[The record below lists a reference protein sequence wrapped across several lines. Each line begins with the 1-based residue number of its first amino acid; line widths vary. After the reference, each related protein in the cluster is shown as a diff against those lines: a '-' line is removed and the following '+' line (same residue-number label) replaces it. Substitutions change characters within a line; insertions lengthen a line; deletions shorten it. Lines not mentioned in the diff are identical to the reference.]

1 MIETQAQ
8 IDTPAAPSGLA
19 KLVPD
24 TLIGKKS
31 KVYVTN
37 NSGYPYEK
45 AERFGELI
53 FLTRGYMYY
62 NKIDEV
68 IKKLGN
74 IIDEASEDDYLCLSG
89 NNFICALAFHLWAKE
104 HQICRVLH
112 WDQDAK
118 DYKQYNMAL

>member
-1 MIETQAQ
+1 MSDEDPHAPMAQALLATIE
-8 IDTPAAPSGLA
+8 
-19 KLVPD
+19 
-24 TLIGKKS
+24 KKP

-45 AERFGELI
+45 AEKYGDLV

-74 IIDEASEDDYLCLSG
+74 IIDEASENDFLCLSG
-89 NNFICALAFHLWAKE
+89 NNFICALAMHLWAKE
-104 HQICRVLH
+104 HELCKVLH
-112 WDQDAK
+112 WDQDSK
-118 DYKQYNMAL
+118 DYKLYPIML